1 MIDTM
6 LKEKVWAVVGAS
18 DNPTRFGY
26 KIYQTLKKHGYTV
39 YAVNPGLE
47 KIGEDAV
54 YKDLQSLP
62 NKPTVVNMVVNAK
75 AGLKVVEEMK
85 ELEIKNVWFQP
96 GADAK
101 SVVQAA
107 KELGLLVVEDCVLV
121 ALRK

>member
-1 MIDTM
+1 MINEM
-6 LKEKVWAVVGAS
+6 LAEKIWAVVGAS

-26 KIYQTLKKHGYTV
+26 KIYQTLKKNGYTV

-47 KIGEDAV
+47 KIDADPV

-62 NKPTVVNMVVNAK
+62 TKPAVVNMVVNAK
-75 AGLKVVEEMK
+75 AAFQVLEEMK
-85 ELEIKNVWFQP
+85 ELSITNVWFQP

-101 SVVQAA
+101 AVVEKA
-107 KELGLLVVEDCVLV
+107 KELDLNIVEDCVLV

>member
-47 KIGEDAV
+47 KIGEDSV

-107 KELGLLVVEDCVLV
+107 KELGLSVVEDCVLV

>member
-1 MIDTM
+1 MIHAM
-6 LKEKVWAVVGAS
+6 LEEKIWAVVGAS

-26 KIYQTLKKHGYTV
+26 KIYQTLKQHGYTV

-47 KIGEDAV
+47 KIAEDPV

-62 NKPTVVNMVVNAK
+62 GKPAVVNMVVNAK
-75 AGLKVVEEMK
+75 AALKVLEEMK
-85 ELEIKNVWFQP
+85 ELDIKNVWFQP

-101 SVVQAA
+101 AVVQKAQ
-107 KELGLLVVEDCVLV
+107 ELGLTIVEDCVLV

>member
-1 MIDTM
+1 M

-26 KIYQTLKKHGYTV
+26 KIYQTLKKHDYTV

-47 KIGEDAV
+47 KIGDDPV

-62 NKPTVVNMVVNAK
+62 SKPTVVNMVVNAK
-75 AGLKVVEEMK
+75 AGLKVLEEMK
-85 ELEIKNVWFQP
+85 ELEITNVWFQP
-96 GADAK
+96 GADSK
-101 SVVQAA
+101 EVVQLA
-107 KELGLLVVEDCVLV
+107 KDLGLSFVEDCILV